1 MDDST
6 KILFGIVIGAI
17 LISLSIYLGFQLLS
31 ETISGKFFF
40 FFLLHN
46 EEKIMIAL
54 ESVLKLSK

>member
-31 ETISGKFFF
+31 QTISGKFFG
-40 FFLLHN
+40 
-46 EEKIMIAL
+46 
-54 ESVLKLSK
+54 S